1 MSNVI
6 NFPTSARV
14 VASVVATSIN
24 AEIIPFPCQQGKD
37 DEYRFYQGAL
47 KNALCE
53 LERAQAAGNY
63 FRAGEWKD
71 EIDVI
76 RLHSEWCGYQDI
88 AADCRNALGAGRRSA

>member
-6 NFPTSARV
+6 NFRASTRAIASTNARR
-14 VASVVATSIN
+14 IN
-24 AEIIPFPCQQGKD
+24 AEIVPFPCQRGKD

-53 LERAQAAGNY
+53 LERAQTVGNY
-63 FRAGEWKD
+63 FRVGEWKD

-88 AADCRNALGAGRRSA
+88 AADCRNALGADRRSA